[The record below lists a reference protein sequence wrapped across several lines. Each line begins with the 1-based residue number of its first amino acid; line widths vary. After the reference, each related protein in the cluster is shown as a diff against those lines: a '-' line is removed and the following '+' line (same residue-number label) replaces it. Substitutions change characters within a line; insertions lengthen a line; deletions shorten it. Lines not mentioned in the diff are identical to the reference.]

1 MKPEQFPS
9 EESSLA
15 HALLTS
21 LVRGVCHSPTLVLAI
36 SLLLAGISTYA
47 FHSYLEYRT
56 GRSDLISPT
65 KDYQQRW
72 QQYLAEF
79 GDDDDIVVVVQ
90 GPERKTGLKSVPP
103 QPRMRQALESL
114 AAEVRRRPALFDR
127 LFYKV
132 DLQPLHDRALLYL
145 PTEQIQQIQN
155 NIKSM
160 SLLLELG
167 PISWQSLTLYSLLHE
182 ARDRASKISPGK
194 PLQPAD
200 EQFFTQLL
208 AVSHSAAAI
217 LADPSAYHNPWHSLL
232 PPTPEQ
238 EAAPSAA
245 DQEQGAS
252 CSAYQA
258 PQDLMSEPQFFF
270 SGDGSLAFLLTRPIK
285 EKGSFTAA
293 KKGVDAL
300 RGIVEA
306 IRPAF
311 PELQFGLTGLPVLES
326 DEMAA
331 AQHDTR
337 LASWLAIAGVT
348 LLFLLVYRGIWYP
361 LLTVAT
367 LLIGTAW
374 AMGWLTLTVGHLNI
388 LSATFAVMLIGMGD
402 YGVLWVMRYEQARRR
417 GADVRTAL
425 LHTTKHVAIGN
436 LTAATTL
443 ALAFFAAMLADFR
456 GVAELGWIAGCGV
469 LLCALACFTV
479 LPALL
484 MVFDRRTPCA
494 DRGWRMEDGER
505 ALSNGQHCLA
515 NGSPLSTLSLPFS
528 SRLPVRCAED
538 SWLPALARR
547 RRWIIA
553 AGLALTAAMGVCV
566 FRLTYDHNLLHLQAR
581 DLDSV
586 KWELTLIEHTAGASW
601 HALSYTASPEE
612 ALALKRRY
620 EQLPEVSRVVE
631 VASLVPCDQPNKLE
645 MLRDIRHRLRALP
658 PRGALIRHLRPDSRL
673 LKIELACL
681 LGQLQPLADACP
693 QPLLA
698 DLRRGLQA
706 LHGQLSNMPI
716 QEVAEERLQDFE
728 QRLAG
733 DLAEDLHRLRDVST
747 PIPISVSDL
756 PMELRERYIGR
767 SGKWLLRVFAKDC
780 LWDFEPLE
788 HFTRQITTVDPE
800 ATGKPF
806 STVEGLRAMRDGF
819 QRAGLYALIV
829 IVAVLLADFRSLPY
843 TLFALTPLAMG
854 IVLSL
859 GIMALFGVPLNPAN
873 MIAFPLILGV
883 GVDNGVHVLH
893 DFLLRRAE
901 GRSSISHPIGR
912 GVLVKAVT
920 TIIGFGTLMIS
931 SERGLASLGFI
942 LTLGVGCCMVTALVF
957 LPALLSRLAPP
968 RQAEAR
974 ANVVESKRYARAA

>member
-1 MKPEQFPS
+1 MKPQQYPS

-15 HALLTS
+15 HALLTR
-21 LVRGVCHSPTLVLAI
+21 LVREVCRFPRSVLAA

-47 FHSYLEYRT
+47 FHTYLEYHT

-72 QQYLAEF
+72 RQYLAEF

-90 GPERKTGLKSVPP
+90 GAETKPASDLVSR
-103 QPRMRQALESL
+103 QQRMRQALEAL
-114 AAEVRRRPALFDR
+114 AGEVRRKPELFDR
-127 LFYKV
+127 LFYRV
-132 DLQPLHDRALLYL
+132 DLRPLRDRALLYL
-145 PTEQIQQIQN
+145 PTEQIQQIQK

-167 PISWQSLTLYSLLHE
+167 PISWQSLTLYGLLHE
-182 ARDRASKISPGK
+182 ARDRASKISAGN

-200 EQFFTQLL
+200 EQFFTQLQ

-217 LADPSAYHNPWHSLL
+217 LTDPTTYHNPWHSLL
-232 PPTPEQ
+232 PENP
-238 EAAPSAA
+238 
-245 DQEQGAS
+245 DQKAQAEGRGAS
-252 CSAYQA
+252 RAPLRA

-285 EKGSFTAA
+285 EMGSFTAA
-293 KKGVDAL
+293 KRSVDAL
-300 RGIVEA
+300 RAIVEN

-311 PELQFGLTGLPVLES
+311 PELRFGLTGLPVLEN

-331 AQHDTR
+331 AQHDTW

-425 LHTTKHVAIGN
+425 LHTTTHVALGN

-443 ALAFFAAMLADFR
+443 ALAFFAAMFADFR

-479 LPALL
+479 LPAFL
-484 MVFDRRTPCA
+484 MVFDRRWKNE
-494 DRGWRMEDGER
+494 DRGWRIEDSENG
-505 ALSNGQHCLA
+505 LGGGSNGLA
-515 NGSPLSTLSLPFS
+515 NGHPLSSVLYPPSSLLHPRS
-528 SRLPVRCAED
+528 SKND
-538 SWLPALARR
+538 GWLPALVRVHR
-547 RRWIIA
+547 GIIIA
-553 AGLALTAAMGVCV
+553 GLVLTAGMALCI

-612 ALALKRRY
+612 ALALKKRY

-631 VASLVPCDQPNKLE
+631 VASLVPRDQANKLE
-645 MLRDIRHRLRALP
+645 LLRDIRHRLRALP
-658 PRGALIRHLRPDSRL
+658 TRGTVIHHLRPDSRL
-673 LKIELACL
+673 LKTELACL
-681 LGQLQPLADACP
+681 LGQLQPLADTCP
-693 QPLLA
+693 QPLLG
-698 DLRRGLQA
+698 DLRRGLQT
-706 LHGQLSNMPI
+706 LHDHLGNMPI
-716 QEVAEERLQDFE
+716 QQVAEERLQDFE

-747 PIPISVSDL
+747 PIPLLVTDL
-756 PMELRERYIGR
+756 PPDLRERYIGQ

-788 HFTRQITTVDPE
+788 HFTRQIATVDPD

-806 STVEGLRAMRDGF
+806 ATVEGLRAMRDGF
-819 QRAGLYALIV
+819 QRAGLYALLV
-829 IVAVLLADFRSLPY
+829 IIGVLLADFRSLPQ
-843 TLFALTPLAMG
+843 TLLALAPLAMG

-859 GIMALFGVPLNPAN
+859 GIMGLFGVPLNPAN
-873 MIAFPLILGV
+873 MIALPLILGV

-893 DFLLRRAE
+893 DFRLRRAQAQ
-901 GRSSISHPIGR
+901 STISYSIGR
-912 GVLVKAVT
+912 GVLVKALT
-920 TIIGFGTLMIS
+920 TIIGFGMLMIS

-942 LTLGVGCCMVTALVF
+942 LTLGVGCCMATALVF
-957 LPALLSRLAPP
+957 LPALLHRLATP
-968 RQAEAR
+968 RDVQAR
-974 ANVVESKRYARAA
+974 ANVAEVKRYARAA